1 MKAYKAFR
9 KGLKSICG
17 NYTYGNGK
25 THSQDRSLF
34 FAAEDSYFCLRFG
47 EPENSEYHE
56 VELSGITTTSGV
68 QDDRSWDYT
77 EATGQ
82 SITIGREVSVAE
94 MLWLS
99 YLYRLSWTS
108 EEQEGDTDT
117 ERCCSV
123 ASGKSKTVVAKGNK
137 SVAVARSAGTCASCH
152 GNRSVSCAEGRYSR
166 AYAGGTDSLAIALG
180 PDSCAAGDR
189 SNWLLLTDRG
199 QHPEGTAW
207 PKTVAVLV
215 DGEKIKEKTYYKLK
229 NGKIIP
235 VKNQSKNE

>member
-34 FAAEDSYFCLRFG
+34 FAAEDPYFCLRFG
-47 EPENSEYHE
+47 KPEDSEYHE

-68 QDDRSWDYT
+68 QDNRSWDYT

-99 YLYRLSWTS
+99 YLYRLSWTR
-108 EEQEGDTDT
+108 EEQDGDTDV
-117 ERCCSV
+117 ERGCSV
-123 ASGKSKTVVAKGNK
+123 TSREAKVVTAYGDK
-137 SVAVARSAGTCASCH
+137 SVAVARTAGSCARCQ
-152 GNRSVSCAEGRYSR
+152 GNRSAACAEGRRSR

-180 PDSCAAGDR
+180 PDSCAAGER
-189 SNWLLLTDRG
+189 NNWLLLTDRG

-215 DGEKIKEKTYYKLK
+215 DGEQFREKTYYQLK
-229 NGKIIP
+229 NGQIVP
-235 VKNQSKNE
+235 VKRQ